1 MSAAARPMTDRRGRV
16 YTPAIGRRLKVLLG
30 VILGGVALLG
40 ANSVYLASI
49 SALEW
54 VKRHAY
60 QTPFYYLMFALHL
73 ALGIGL
79 VVPFLAFAFTHLV
92 TAWDA
97 PNKGAIRYGVALL
110 VASLVVLVTGLVLV
124 RLGGF
129 EVKDP
134 TVR

>member
-1 MSAAARPMTDRRGRV
+1 MSSAVRPLTDRRGRV
-16 YTPAIGRRLKVLLG
+16 YTPAIGRRLKLLLG

-54 VKRHAY
+54 LKGHAY

-73 ALGIGL
+73 ALGIGMI
-79 VVPFLAFAFTHLV
+79 VPFLAFAVIHLV
-92 TAWDA
+92 TAWNR
-97 PNKGAIRYGVALL
+97 PNKSAIRYGMMLL
-110 VASLVVLVTGLVLV
+110 VASLMTLATGLILV

-134 TVR
+134 G